1 MYKKELHK
9 KVKTAVYQK
18 KKLTHGELLKRI
30 IEWYGHGDEAFAQLP
45 LINKTRGWVTKNKLA
60 EKIMMKN
67 RYAICS
73 QFNIPMSF
81 WDGEYEL
88 PLRFTD
94 AAIQVEVKYNLLID
108 EKNEEINKMKAEISN
123 LKEQLL
129 ETLKRNNDLHQ
140 RLDFIKK

>member
-1 MYKKELHK
+1 MQKLKNK
-9 KVKTAVYQK
+9 ASRNRK
-18 KKLTHGELLKRI
+18 KKQTHGILLKRI

-60 EKIMMKN
+60 KKIMMKN
-67 RYAICS
+67 RYAICN

-88 PLRFTD
+88 PLRYTD
-94 AAIQVEVKYNLLID
+94 AAIQIEVKYNLLMD
-108 EKNEEINKMKAEISN
+108 EKNEEIKILKDEIIS

-129 ETLKRNNDLHQ
+129 DVLKHNNQLHK
-140 RLDFIKK
+140 RLDSIKK